1 MGFVERFTRMFGRK
15 RRYPVWRAPPMDA
28 KIRELRTVYDTKR
41 KRHENTKPIL
51 DKLRTHK
58 SAMLKEECAKR
69 LRGELL

>member
-51 DKLRTHK
+51 DKLR
-58 SAMLKEECAKR
+58 AYQAARLK
-69 LRGELL
+69 GE

>member
-1 MGFVERFTRMFGRK
+1 
-15 RRYPVWRAPPMDA
+15 MDA